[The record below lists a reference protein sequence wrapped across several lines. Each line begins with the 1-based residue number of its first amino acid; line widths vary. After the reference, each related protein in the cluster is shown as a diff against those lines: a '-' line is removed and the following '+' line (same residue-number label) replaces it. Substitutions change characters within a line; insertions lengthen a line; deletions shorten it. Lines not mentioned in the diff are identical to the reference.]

1 MPESAPI
8 APRRPGLGEPGR
20 TGPLVL
26 DGDPARDVIEV
37 VEGRC
42 RPDQARA
49 PSHRRNRLRASA
61 RDTTRPSEYA
71 RSPRA
76 MPSSTARRR
85 RRASYVSTSSG
96 TAAQRPRSVISTGC
110 RVARTSAITS
120 LARRLISVT
129 GVKPGTATC
138 YSGITSAGRRVLAA
152 SDSDRL
158 SGQRLG
164 PPPEAFAEKSASL
177 RR

>member
-1 MPESAPI
+1 RPAYIDGPPDDHREDEAEGSELTELRGAAVKGRSPLGRGWRELRIPGGRMPESAPI
-8 APRRPGLGEPGR
+8 VPRRPGLGEPGR

-85 RRASYVSTSSG
+85 
-96 TAAQRPRSVISTGC
+96 
-110 RVARTSAITS
+110 
-120 LARRLISVT
+120 
-129 GVKPGTATC
+129 
-138 YSGITSAGRRVLAA
+138 
-152 SDSDRL
+152 
-158 SGQRLG
+158 
-164 PPPEAFAEKSASL
+164 
-177 RR
+177 

>member
-1 MPESAPI
+1 MGAQNSL
-8 APRRPGLGEPGR
+8 LGEDDIERPFQSLLLCR
-20 TGPLVL
+20 RAEQ
-26 DGDPARDVIEV
+26 PARPVDLLLLELEV
-37 VEGRC
+37 LVSDRHVHVLTYREHGLE
-42 RPDQARA
+42 AR
-49 PSHRRNRLRASA
+49 
-61 RDTTRPSEYA
+61 
-71 RSPRA
+71 
-76 MPSSTARRR
+76 PSSTARRR
-85 RRASYVSTSSG
+85 RRVSYVSTSSG

-158 SGQRLG
+158 SGQRLC
-164 PPPEAFAEKSASL
+164 PPRQPFAEK
-177 RR
+177 